1 LISDFTESIKE
12 FASDFIPSLL
22 ELLRKNAIANP
33 EQLLLSQIEQVLV
46 GIDSSGTEKQKNNK
60 KELKS
65 Q

>member
-22 ELLRKNAIANP
+22 KLLRKNAIANP

-46 GIDSSGTEKQKNNK
+46 GIDS
-60 KELKS
+60 
-65 Q
+65 